1 MRPPRAF
8 PRARPAMNTDRTMAT
23 IAAVTP
29 KRAMARRSQT
39 TWHSSAQNPE
49 MTKKAK
55 NQRSRKESLRGLRP
69 RRAGYTKVSALC
81 EGGSDREQSL
91 RMSDATFADLRAFMG
106 ALRRQDDLAVIEA
119 PVDAR
124 LEAAE
129 IHRRVIAAG
138 GPALPFANLPRAH
151 LPPL

>member
-8 PRARPAMNTDRTMAT
+8 PRARPAMNTDSTMAT
-23 IAAVTP
+23 IAAVRP
-29 KRAMARRSQT
+29 NRAMARRSHT

-49 MTKKAK
+49 TTKNAK
-55 NQRSRKESLRGLRP
+55 NQRSRNGSLPGPR
-69 RRAGYTKVSALC
+69 RRAGYLKGRALC
-81 EGGSDREQSL
+81 EGAADREQSL

-106 ALRRQDDLAVIEA
+106 ALRRQGDLAVIEA

-129 IHRRVIAAG
+129 
-138 GPALPFANLPRAH
+138 
-151 LPPL
+151 